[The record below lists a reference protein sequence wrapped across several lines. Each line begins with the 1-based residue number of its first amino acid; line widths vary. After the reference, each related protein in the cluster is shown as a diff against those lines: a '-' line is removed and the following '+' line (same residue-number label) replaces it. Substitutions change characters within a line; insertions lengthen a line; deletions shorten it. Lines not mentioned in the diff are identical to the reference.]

1 MVMVAVAAEAV
12 VAAAVVVVLP
22 RVGAASVV
30 GEVFDV
36 DTQGD
41 REKKLFTEGEV
52 FFGGGW

>member
-36 DTQGD
+36 DTG
-41 REKKLFTEGEV
+41 KKLFTEGEV